1 MPFASINPTNP
12 RTNPRN
18 FCENVL
24 RIGDFENFFL
34 LHSHFKRSKFLGL
47 QGWVEILMI
56 TMVFSC
62 FLPWANNLHPSV
74 KPSCLPKVSQKKVLV
89 ESLFFGKK
97 VHIAEH
103 VLLISKSVAMLTS
116 VLPLNIRNLILLANN
131 GN

>member
-1 MPFASINPTNP
+1 LSAILT
-12 RTNPRN
+12 
-18 FCENVL
+18 FCFH
-24 RIGDFENFFL
+24 IFFFFFL
-34 LHSHFKRSKFLGL
+34 VHSHVKRSKFLGL